1 MPRKSN
7 RRGRAVT
14 PPESEPSNVARTS
27 QPAALRAS
35 TSQDNSDSGDVS
47 GSDNGAPSDP
57 GTKVVVN
64 NPDAVPVRKG
74 VVAYDILH
82 FFDKSG
88 VRAVCKECR

>member
-7 RRGRAVT
+7 CQGWAVT
-14 PPESEPSNVARTS
+14 PPESKPSNVACTL
-27 QPAALRAS
+27 QPVALQAS

-64 NPDAVPVRKG
+64 NPDAIPMHKG
-74 VVAYDILH
+74 VIA
-82 FFDKSG
+82 
-88 VRAVCKECR
+88 